1 MARDGRIIPVKD
13 RSRDTQSAASA
24 KTSCA
29 TSSGNDN
36 KIDNPTS
43 MTTAIASRRNDNPT
57 SMTTEMTSE
66 RNYNPIS
73 MSRIGSVDRNYDIHT
88 DSKERRMNN
97 GDGSLKNPVI
107 RRCVSGEVSDI
118 AASKSDFALF
128 RMGRRAA
135 RSSRSSSP
143 SETKHS
149 VASRTKLAGYKIPRK
164 CSSSPCLSEG
174 KSEHSSSTCSSES
187 KSTAGTSCISTSSE
201 ECRVTNEELSG
212 AKIPRRASLSSTA
225 SNLGGKN
232 SSASV
237 GKSCK
242 SDRPSTSYD
251 REASFT
257 SDGKSITSICQ
268 PAADV
273 KLESVREGGLPDFQ
287 GKSCLV
293 KGEISKKKSFH
304 SAKEGNISKNILPV
318 KALTHSQCSSSSCK
332 RTIPSSFPDGKP
344 STSTDTWDRVDCAP
358 PIQQCRNNMEIIQ
371 MLREKRENMIAKVLE
386 GSEMISAAKRP
397 SLTNFQTDKSRS
409 HSKPGSS
416 LVPVAVVKPS
426 SHRSSWR
433 ADSAQPSTSSGAPR
447 GGSLKSNASK
457 PSASNSQTVSH
468 SDEMLSELNS
478 DFERRTSVSPCRG
491 TQKVEKET
499 PSGEASKESERETQ
513 RRLVSTRFKEL
524 IYYTNKERPH
534 GFAQ

>member
-13 RSRDTQSAASA
+13 RSRDPQSAASA

-36 KIDNPTS
+36 KI
-43 MTTAIASRRNDNPT
+43 DNPT

-174 KSEHSSSTCSSES
+174 KSENSSSTCSSES

-212 AKIPRRASLSSTA
+212 AKIPRRASSTA

-232 SSASV
+232 STASV

-242 SDRPSTSYD
+242 SDRPSTSYG

-257 SDGKSITSICQ
+257 SDGKSITSTCQ

-293 KGEISKKKSFH
+293 KGEITKKKSFH
-304 SAKEGNISKNILPV
+304 SAKDENISKNILPV

-371 MLREKRENMIAKVLE
+371 MLREKRENMRAKVLE
-386 GSEMISAAKRP
+386 GSEINSAAKRP

-416 LVPVAVVKPS
+416 LVPVAIVKPS

-447 GGSLKSNASK
+447 GGSLKSNVSK

-478 DFERRTSVSPCRG
+478 AFERRTSASPCRG

-513 RRLVSTRFKEL
+513 RRLVSIRFKKL